1 MANRVQVFFNQFP
14 QFDYPD
20 PDPDPPFDLL
30 SIHDEEEYGTSD
42 EDNYDAIYILSLPR
56 TITTNPSS
64 YNQQELIVIPD
75 DDESQNCFREDGSNK
90 RCRTEL
96 ESEASRSKDIDHL
109 LCPICMDVWTSSG
122 DHHICCLPCGHMY
135 GLSCIKKWLQQH
147 RNSNKCPQCNRNC
160 SIKDVRK
167 LYASPGVA
175 VDEES
180 LKRIRSLEAKCT
192 ALESKD
198 NDWRKKE
205 AEWQKREAA
214 LHLQVEK
221 LTKVRIPRMH
231 YGLFKFC
238 CIEAFNETLGRAEH
252 MSFDQRIAIRWPSVV
267 YG

>member
-109 LCPICMDVWTSSG
+109 LCPQKKTKKEKKRKGENSRSKELEESKKG
-122 DHHICCLPCGHMY
+122 KFP
-135 GLSCIKKWLQQH
+135 IKK
-147 RNSNKCPQCNRNC
+147 NG
-160 SIKDVRK
+160 RK
-167 LYASPGVA
+167 
-175 VDEES
+175 
-180 LKRIRSLEAKCT
+180 
-192 ALESKD
+192 
-198 NDWRKKE
+198 
-205 AEWQKREAA
+205 
-214 LHLQVEK
+214 
-221 LTKVRIPRMH
+221 
-231 YGLFKFC
+231 
-238 CIEAFNETLGRAEH
+238 
-252 MSFDQRIAIRWPSVV
+252 
-267 YG
+267 